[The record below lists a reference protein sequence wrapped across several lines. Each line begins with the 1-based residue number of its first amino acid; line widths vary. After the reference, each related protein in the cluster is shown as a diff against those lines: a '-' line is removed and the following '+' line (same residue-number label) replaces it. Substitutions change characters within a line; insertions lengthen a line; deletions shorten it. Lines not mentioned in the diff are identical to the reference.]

1 MAAPPEKTL
10 KNMTGEWVVASK
22 LSKGFDESLAL
33 QGLPW
38 WKRQFVFIVTLHES
52 MKQHIDKGGI
62 THIDIDL
69 SITGGFKGG
78 QENRIIDG
86 KKHAIETEMLGT
98 IYEQARWANL
108 DDIDDPWLKESWV
121 YTADELKNGG
131 GEPNGELHI
140 EIRATNC
147 KGGFD
152 TQAVW
157 GFTEIDG
164 VRYHCRRG
172 VCRKGDEVARAIG
185 IYGYIGP
192 KK

>member
-1 MAAPPEKTL
+1 MEE
-10 KNMTGEWVVASK
+10 TGESSQAP
-22 LSKGFDESLAL
+22 ESSHRHLTL
-33 QGLPW
+33 NP
-38 WKRQFVFIVTLHES
+38 QFVFIVTLRES
-52 MKQHIDKGGI
+52 VKQHIDKEGI

-86 KKHAIETEMLGT
+86 KKHAIETEMFGT

-108 DDIDDPWLKESWV
+108 DGIEDPWLKEGWV

-131 GEPNGELHI
+131 GGPNGELHI
-140 EIRATNC
+140 ETHATNSR
-147 KGGFD
+147 GGFD
-152 TQAVW
+152 TRAVW

-172 VCRKGDEVARAIG
+172 VCRKGAESARAIG